1 MKSQKIGFL
10 QLEMLEIVGIAMIV
24 GSEKYIAKSNIERV
38 LFVLYN
44 PVIFLSNEHSHI
56 SVEMVSMNESHI
68 PYVKK
73 GIVLSVSSRCLTHN
87 KVPSSASGANRLG

>member
-24 GSEKYIAKSNIERV
+24 GSEKYIAKSTLSV
-38 LFVLYN
+38 FFLFCTILL
-44 PVIFLSNEHSHI
+44 FFCSNEHSHI

-73 GIVLSVSSRCLTHN
+73 GDCSVGFL
-87 KVPSSASGANRLG
+87 KVPNAQ

>member
-1 MKSQKIGFL
+1 M

-38 LFVLYN
+38 LFVLHN

-73 GIVLSVSSRCLTHN
+73 RGIVLSVSSRCLTHN